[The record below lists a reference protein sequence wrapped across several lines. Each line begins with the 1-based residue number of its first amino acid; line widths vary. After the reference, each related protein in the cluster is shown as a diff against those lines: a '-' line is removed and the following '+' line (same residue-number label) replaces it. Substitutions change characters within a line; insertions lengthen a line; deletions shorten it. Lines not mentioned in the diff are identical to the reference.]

1 MTTLWLDGRDGPIT
15 ADEAP
20 AQRRLALSF
29 RSGSREEA
37 DQQPARA
44 SLPMLYSAGAMREF
58 AAERARAT
66 QAKQLQHAPPSDSRG
81 TSGKWL
87 EPPFP
92 VDELTTLLYDAPDF
106 FAICDRIAIDVAGA
120 FDLVDAEEVATG
132 ESQIEG
138 DVGTG
143 ATNVPERGDVDRR
156 ADADDL
162 AVAERKRGDALLE
175 DLARDFANRPITVTQ
190 LCRCVEMDKDAV
202 GQGLIE
208 VGRDP
213 QTGLPVHGAH
223 LPARLMRI
231 EKNGRTWVQLNDQG
245 QAVAFFRE
253 FGSNPDDPTSRMTQD
268 EASRSRTQKTAGA
281 LKNEVWVVKHHHPA
295 ELHYGVPPIIP
306 ALVALKGNLQAEA
319 RNLRYFL
326 NRAMPDYLIQMQA
339 DASALAAEDEADM
352 AGAGQVLGKVEDKIE
367 ELLTAVA
374 RGDDYKTGFLR
385 VPRDQCEMK
394 FEKLGVSIN
403 DAEFLEYTRQNRDT
417 QLRAYGVPPHRIGI
431 IETASLGTGT
441 GETQEETYKR
451 SVIEPRQLDLE
462 AFFNL
467 ILDEHE
473 LFAVRFKFREVD
485 VVDEEREMVMYAT
498 AVSSQAMTL
507 NEGRAWL
514 SRLVHDQDFPP
525 YNEDENVSDD
535 PADVPMLLLQGA
547 APPGGAGGAS
557 PFGAPGGAPFGQGG
571 PNLTPG
577 IVPQGGSPP
586 ATQPAPVTERQLA
599 LDPRW
604 AALTRHIANRTAERL
619 QAFQARRA
627 SADRERAAARTA
639 RGNGSGGQVATE

>member
-1 MTTLWLDGRDGPIT
+1 MTTLWVDGQAGPIE
-15 ADEAP
+15 AGDAP
-20 AQRRLALSF
+20 AARRLALSF
-29 RSGSREEA
+29 RSSDPRKDSPEGRER
-37 DQQPARA
+37 RA
-44 SLPMLYSAGAMREF
+44 SLPMLYSAGAMRDF
-58 AAERARAT
+58 VRDRALET
-66 QAKQLQHAPPSDSRG
+66 QAKQLQHAPPTDGRAAG
-81 TSGKWL
+81 GARWL

-92 VDELTTLLYDAPDF
+92 LDELTTLLYDAPDF
-106 FAICDRIAIDVAGA
+106 FAICDRIALDVAGD
-120 FDLVDAEEVATG
+120 FDLVDAE
-132 ESQIEG
+132 

-143 ATNVPERGDVDRR
+143 ESLLAGDVATGTGTTGVPERGDVDRR
-156 ADADDL
+156 AAADDQ
-162 AVAERKRGDALLE
+162 AVAQRERGERLLE
-175 DLARDFANRPITVTQ
+175 GLARDFANRPLTVTQ

-202 GQGLIE
+202 GQGLME

-213 QTGLPVHGAH
+213 QTGLPVHAAH

-253 FGSNPDDPTSRMTQD
+253 FGSSPEDPTSRMTQD

-326 NRAMPDYLIQMQA
+326 NRAMPDYLIQLMA

-352 AGAGQVLGKVEDKIE
+352 AGTGEVLGKVEDKIE

-385 VPRDQCEMK
+385 VPRDQCELK
-394 FEKLGVSIN
+394 FEKLGVSIA
-403 DAEFLEYTRQNRDT
+403 DAEFVEYTRQNRDT
-417 QLRAYGVPPHRIGI
+417 QLRVYGVPPHRIGI

-462 AFFNL
+462 AFFNRV
-467 ILDEHE
+467 LDEHG
-473 LFAVRFKFREVD
+473 LKLVRFKFRDID
-485 VVDEEREMVMYAT
+485 VTDEEREMVMLAT
-498 AVSSQAMTL
+498 GVATGAPTL
-507 NEGRAWL
+507 NEARAWL

-525 YNEDENVSDD
+525 YSEDENVSDD
-535 PADVPMLLLQGA
+535 PSDVPIMLQQQA
-547 APPGGAGGAS
+547 AGGGE
-557 PFGAPGGAPFGQGG
+557 PGAPGGGLFGQSQPFG
-571 PNLTPG
+571 TPG
-577 IVPQGGSPP
+577 TGSAGGLPP
-586 ATQPAPVTERQLA
+586 ATQRPPVT
-599 LDPRW
+599 
-604 AALTRHIANRTAERL
+604 
-619 QAFQARRA
+619 
-627 SADRERAAARTA
+627 
-639 RGNGSGGQVATE
+639 